1 MYVRQKQPFIIYK
14 YFTKSLIQYFLIAL
28 FSLIA
33 LVFFVDLIEL
43 FRRASNKVGVIHLQ
57 KANFFDI
64 LGMTSL
70 KIARNIEQILPFA
83 MLIGSIFC
91 FNQWRK
97 NNYYIVTRSS
107 GLSLWK
113 IITPSLLCFFIIGV
127 LSITVLNPFST
138 LLNKKFENLQS
149 IFFEYKK
156 VNDFAFDTKGFWMK
170 QSSYGKTIIIN
181 AYGINEDSK
190 TLKKVN
196 VFILDNNAKFEKR
209 VSAKNAKF
217 EKKIS
222 AKNAKFEKN
231 NIKLSDTRITDS
243 KTLVKNLKKYNL
255 IIDSPSNDIGV
266 SILEPDSI
274 FIINLPN
281 YILNMKKFGL
291 NTSKHLIHLFKLICQ
306 PLLLISMILL
316 SASLMLRSSERKV
329 EAGIVSLSLVVGF
342 SLYFVGD
349 FMFALGSSERL
360 HPILS
365 GFGPTLIGL
374 FSGCYLISDID
385 EPK

>member
-64 LGMTSL
+64 LGMASL

-156 VNDFAFDTKGFWMK
+156 VNNFAFDTKGFWMK
-170 QSSYGKTIIIN
+170 QSSDGKTIIIN

-217 EKKIS
+217 EKS
-222 AKNAKFEKN
+222 NLQ
-231 NIKLSDTRITDS
+231 LSDATITNEDS
-243 KTLVKNLKKYNL
+243 VVKSLKKYNL

-316 SASLMLRSSERKV
+316 SASLMLRSSERKI